1 MSQHVKDIQTNPVKS
16 TIILAIP
23 IIVLL
28 FLNTLYGVIDIF
40 WIDGIGESAVICM
53 GYIANFAYTL
63 HKVGDGIGRAVNAL
77 ISNAFGAEDI
87 EKTEKYAEQG
97 LILIVAISV
106 IIPIIGIP
114 LIRPICVMANLV
126 EYTD

>member
-28 FLNTLYGVIDIF
+28 FLNALYGVIDIF

>member
-28 FLNTLYGVIDIF
+28 FLNALYGVIDIF

-53 GYIANFAYTL
+53 DYIANFAYAL